1 MVITVQA
8 ESRNKKALVF
18 GIVVAVV
25 VMAVVGVGG
34 AYWWQQRNA
43 PSQASAADCALAQ
56 KIIDEA
62 QELPGD
68 KAVVAKWRKETRDL
82 RISEMKDGYLGL
94 RIATYEQ
101 WAADHATGAAEAPT
115 KQELADMTKTAN
127 SHCTEAKRTLVVPP
141 IAA

>member
-25 VMAVVGVGG
+25 VMAAVGVGG
-34 AYWWQQRNA
+34 AYWWQRDA

-68 KAVVAKWRKETRDL
+68 KAAVAKWRKDTRDL
-82 RISEMKDGYLGL
+82 RIAEMKDGYLGL

-101 WAADHATGAAEAPT
+101 WAADRATGAAEAPT
-115 KQELADMTKTAN
+115 KRELADMAHKAN
-127 SHCTEAKRTLVVPP
+127 SHCTEAERTLVIPP
-141 IAA
+141 IAS